1 MSEAQSQRYSGVA
14 IALHWAMAAL
24 LLFMIWLGWNMD
36 ENEARYQLHKSIG
49 ITVLFLTLSRIAWR
63 ALNPPP
69 PMESDISGWEKWASH
84 GVHFAFYFLMI
95 AIPLGGWLLVSVS
108 PFQVATVL
116 FGVIDWPHL
125 PFTAGLRSEVL
136 QGIVENL
143 HSKGAWAI
151 IGLLALHMAGAVKH
165 EMGVEEGVLRR
176 MIPIGGL
183 DPRKTST
190 AGRSALMAFGGSV
203 VLFAIIAGTALMG
216 SGGGSARA
224 ASPPAEAT
232 GNWSVDYV
240 ASEIRF
246 SGTNNGTPFSGTFTR
261 WQADVNFDPEDLASA
276 QVSVVVETAS
286 AETGSRLYNST
297 LRDAEWFHISAHP
310 QASVTLSEFAA
321 AGDGYTAIA
330 TLELKGHPVSVP
342 LDFTLDIAGE
352 DGVLVGGAVF
362 SRRDLNLGMVSDP
375 EGKWVSD
382 EIVVSISGQARRIR

>member
-49 ITVLFLTLSRIAWR
+49 ITILFLTLSRIAWR

-69 PMESDISGWEKWASH
+69 AMESDISGWEKWASH
-84 GVHFAFYFLMI
+84 AVHVAFYFLMI

-125 PFTAGLRSEVL
+125 PFTAGLRSEDL
-136 QGIVENL
+136 YEIVENL
-143 HSKGAWAI
+143 HSKGAWVI
-151 IGLLALHMAGAVKH
+151 LGLLALHMAGAVKH

-183 DPRKTST
+183 EPRKTST
-190 AGRSALMAFGGSV
+190 AMRSAVIAFGGSV
-203 VLFAIIAGTALMG
+203 LLFAIIAGTSLMG
-216 SGGGSARA
+216 NGGSARA
-224 ASPPAEAT
+224 ATPPVEAT
-232 GNWSVDYV
+232 GNWEVDYD

-246 SGTNNGTPFSGTFTR
+246 SGTNDGTPFSGTFRR
-261 WQADVNFDPEDLASA
+261 WQADISFDPEDVENAS
-276 QVSVVVETAS
+276 VNVTVDVTS
-286 AETGSRLYNST
+286 AATGSRLYDST
-297 LRDAEWFHISAHP
+297 LRDAEWFNISAHP
-310 QASVTLSEFAA
+310 QATVTLSEFEERSDSYRA
-321 AGDGYTAIA
+321 TA
-330 TLELKGHPVSVP
+330 TLTLKGQPVSER
-342 LDFTLDIAGE
+342 LEFTLDITGE
-352 DGVLVGGAVF
+352 TGVLSGEAVY

-375 EGKWVSD
+375 DGKWVSD
-382 EIVVSISGQARRIR
+382 EIVVAISGQARRIR